1 LDNTEQD
8 TGFVVTP
15 HRLITGLLLLIIV
28 TSVVMLII
36 SGITGSTLG
45 LVSAAVSSVLF
56 FGLLTAHRRGW
67 RYSAHA
73 LVLAAI
79 VLTITGNPEELTLRQ
94 ISFTVLIPAVLAA
107 LLLPW
112 YWAIGAFIICVIGI
126 GAQSGFQ
133 GPLFQPDVLVLATL
147 IGIGAGFAGAFG
159 RSAQRVAERNARR
172 AEEALAHAEAQ
183 ARELVDANELMG
195 EQLDQQSKLLELVN
209 TLETPV
215 VPLAAGMLLAPIVG
229 HVDTR
234 RAQALTTRLLH
245 EASSQR
251 AKLVVLDIAGVSV
264 MDTSVAKALVHT
276 VHALRLLGCE
286 VALSGISA
294 SVAMSLIHLGV
305 NLDEVRTVRSPQE
318 ALANY
323 LGSATP
329 SAQRG
334 EIPRLKSITTP
345 LNTNGNEQVSHN

>member
-1 LDNTEQD
+1 MTTIILLILLGLLISRAELSQ
-8 TGFVVTP
+8 VTP
-15 HRLITGLLLLIIV
+15 TAVALLI
-28 TSVVMLII
+28 SA
-36 SGITGSTLG
+36 G
-45 LVSAAVSSVLF
+45 LWFAYWRGWEPARYVAVILF
-56 FGLLTAHRRGW
+56 TLLTAVGTPEP
-67 RYSAHA
+67 YVSQTTAFSTFVPPILA
-73 LVLAAI
+73 LVLASPVWVVGSAI
-79 VLTITGNPEELTLRQ
+79 VLIGVLIARATTITGTGGVYADPVNLAIFAICIGGMIIARLITEE
-94 ISFTVLIPAVLAA
+94 
-107 LLLPW
+107 
-112 YWAIGAFIICVIGI
+112 
-126 GAQSGFQ
+126 
-133 GPLFQPDVLVLATL
+133 
-147 IGIGAGFAGAFG
+147 
-159 RSAQRVAERNARR
+159 NARR
-172 AEEALAHAEAQ
+172 AEENARHAQHEKDRAEAQ
-183 ARELVDANELMG
+183 AHELAEANELMN
-195 EQLDQQSKLLELVN
+195 EQLDQQSRLLDLVN

-245 EASSQR
+245 EASTQR

-329 SAQRG
+329 TAQRG
-334 EIPRLKSITTP
+334 AVSRLKSITTP
-345 LNTNGNEQVSHN
+345 LNTNGSEQISHN

>member
-1 LDNTEQD
+1 MSLTQRQV
-8 TGFVVTP
+8 TLGLFSIMAVGVLLLFVQQ
-15 HRLITGLLLLIIV
+15 IFNGSSLLLIL
-28 TSVVMLII
+28 TSGAGV
-36 SGITGSTLG
+36 
-45 LVSAAVSSVLF
+45 LVFGAFLF
-56 FGLLTAHRRGW
+56 AYWRGW
-67 RYSAHA
+67 EYVRHIAVAFVAILIATTLPEPYLTQQVTLSIFLPSILA
-73 LVLAAI
+73 LVLTEPAWVVGSAI
-79 VLTITGNPEELTLRQ
+79 VVYAGL
-94 ISFTVLIPAVLAA
+94 LIRA
-107 LLLPW
+107 
-112 YWAIGAFIICVIGI
+112 Y
-126 GAQSGFQ
+126 
-133 GPLFQPDVLVLATL
+133 
-147 IGIGAGFAGAFG
+147 GAGVYSDPATIVLFIMIIGGMILA
-159 RSAQRVAERNARR
+159 RLVTDTAQRKVEENARHAQEARNR
-172 AEEALAHAEAQ
+172 AETQ
-183 ARELVDANELMG
+183 ARELADANELMN
-195 EQLDQQSKLLELVN
+195 EQLDQQSKLLDLVN

-215 VPLAAGMLLAPIVG
+215 VPLATGMLLAPIVG

-245 EASSQR
+245 EASAQR

-329 SAQRG
+329 AGQRAA
-334 EIPRLKSITTP
+334 EKPRLKGLVTP
-345 LNTNGNEQVSHN
+345 LNSNGNGQISHN